1 MTDGDPGCP
10 FCCPREGD
18 ILVEHSLGY
27 ARYDRYPVSPGH
39 MLCIPFRHTDD
50 WFALSE
56 EERLVLLRLVDA
68 CKAILDARFHPDG
81 YNIGVNV
88 GEPAGQSI
96 PHVHIH
102 VIPRYRGDV
111 EHARGGIRGVIP
123 HRRDYPP
130 AAPG

>member
-50 WFALSE
+50 WRFRRRSVSSCCGWSM
-56 EERLVLLRLVDA
+56 R
-68 CKAILDARFHPDG
+68 ARQSWT
-81 YNIGVNV
+81 
-88 GEPAGQSI
+88 PAFTRTATTS
-96 PHVHIH
+96 
-102 VIPRYRGDV
+102 
-111 EHARGGIRGVIP
+111 A
-123 HRRDYPP
+123 
-130 AAPG
+130 